1 MPERTLAFRRR
12 ASDKHPAEKRT
23 PIPRAA
29 WFFFAFWIAL
39 SVFLLWRSLPNG
51 RPENVAIWANTLA
64 TQAYAGL
71 TLLLVFLTWR
81 LYTIATE
88 ATTQAERAHRASH
101 SPLLM
106 AKVSAVVGTG
116 SGRSL
121 RLEIANVG
129 EGAAYSISTQSY
141 LKPGYGQPD
150 DHADHTVAL
159 PKGQTITVLLDV
171 TWLVRVFRVLL
182 HDLIQNS
189 LPAGVVYPPREDNYE
204 TLSRFDEDLR
214 DLCSF
219 LDCDFIIEITYD
231 DLYGTHTRT
240 TVTVP
245 RGELPLQ
252 RVSKVDRD
260 ETNVSPRTS
269 HEIETTFDPGEEL
282 GEAYVIDLKH
292 PGYWPSSVREVRLMH
307 HPDNARANGNA
318 AASPSADGDA
328 SLAGR

>member
-1 MPERTLAFRRR
+1 VPDTTNKKRKLPFRRR
-12 ASDKHPAEKRT
+12 ASDFDVPRDKRT
-23 PIPRAA
+23 PIPKAA
-29 WFFFAFWIAL
+29 WIFFAAWIAI
-39 SVFLLWRSLPNG
+39 SAFLLWRSYRPG
-51 RPENVAIWANTLA
+51 ERPEELAIWSGTLA

-88 ATTQAERAHRASH
+88 ATTQTERAHRASQ

-116 SGRSL
+116 TGRSL
-121 RLEIANVG
+121 RVDIANVG
-129 EGAAYSISTQSY
+129 EGTAYSIRTLNY
-141 LKPGYGQPD
+141 LKPGYGEPD

-189 LPAGVVYPPREDNYE
+189 LPEGVVYPPREDNYD
-204 TLSRFDEDLR
+204 TISAFDEDLR

-219 LDCDFIIEITYD
+219 LESDFIIEIVYA
-231 DLYGTHTRT
+231 DLYGTETRT
-240 TVTVP
+240 TITMP
-245 RGELPLQ
+245 RGELALQ
-252 RVSKVDRD
+252 RVSRVDRD

-269 HEIETTFDPGEEL
+269 HEIETTFEPGEEI
-282 GEAYVIDLKH
+282 GEAYVIDLRH
-292 PGYWPSSVREVRLMH
+292 PGYWPSSVREVRVLR
-307 HPDNARANGNA
+307 HPDER
-318 AASPSADGDA
+318 P
-328 SLAGR
+328 